1 VITPRFNPDL
11 PRTHALS
18 PDERKARNLRIE
30 AAALRSRA
38 QRHDIAG
45 DIEAAAADRRRAD
58 DKETEARKLL
68 HIFAERETEAAA
80 LLRQKPPA
88 RIQAYLA
95 E

>member
-1 VITPRFNPDL
+1 MITPRFNPSL
-11 PRTHALS
+11 PRLCALS
-18 PDERKARNLRIE
+18 PDERMARTLRIE

-58 DKETEARKLL
+58 DKEAEARRVLRR
-68 HIFAERETEAAA
+68 FAERETEAAA
-80 LLRQKPPA
+80 LVRRQPPA
-88 RIQAYLA
+88 RIRAYLT